1 MQVAL
6 ALPNEDPTTMSYAL
20 AVMLS
25 LSLGTVD
32 PGTDAPL
39 VPGSIALD
47 ETGRYDSPRSYDDTV
62 DYYRR
67 YFRSRGSARWRNIVN
82 LPSIKAKHIQ
92 NTAKKA
98 LWDGI
103 NIYEH
108 RGRVRIFVI
117 PKSPAPDA
125 TP

>member
-1 MQVAL
+1 MTHVL
-6 ALPNEDPTTMSYAL
+6 LL
-20 AVMLS
+20 MLS
-25 LSLGTVD
+25 LTIGNVD

-39 VPGSIALD
+39 VPGAIALD

-67 YFRSRGSARWRNIVN
+67 YFRSRGGSKWRNIVN
-82 LPSIKAKHIQ
+82 LPSVKAKHIQ
-92 NTAKKA
+92 STLKKTAWEG
-98 LWDGI
+98 L

-117 PKSPAPDA
+117 PRPDPIEP

>member
-1 MQVAL
+1 MAYAL
-6 ALPNEDPTTMSYAL
+6 AL
-20 AVMLS
+20 MLS
-25 LSLGTVD
+25 LSLGNVD

-67 YFRSRGSARWRNIVN
+67 YFRSRGGAQWRNIVN
-82 LPSIKAKHIQ
+82 LPSIKAKHIKS
-92 NTAKKA
+92 TTKKDQ
-98 LWDGI
+98 WEGI
-103 NIYEH
+103 NVYEH

-117 PKSPAPDA
+117 PKSTETEASP
-125 TP
+125 